1 MTARRWGMTD
11 STRVMAVGTV
21 MVDVLAVGLPHVA
34 EPGQVVY
41 TPNEIETFIGGHPI
55 DVAIDLA
62 AMGIPAPSIALV
74 AAIGEGIYGSYVDEV
89 IDGYDF
95 ETHLQRVPSRDTGKN
110 IVLEVAGEDRRFH
123 IDPGANWD
131 LSPRFVADAIAGFAP
146 QILTIRPGYTG
157 IDRHVAEL
165 LAPLDETLVLLD
177 VMQPHPSHPV
187 DLVISALQYVDLVH
201 CNEREA
207 VTVTGAASL
216 DAAMGVFFDHGVGM
230 VLVTSGEHG
239 ASVVTSAHVISQ
251 HGFEVDAV
259 DGTGCGDAFCAG
271 IIEFLIRSESPPTRD
286 TLDGMGSQDQ
296 AMMLARGQT
305 VGASAATKPGCVE
318 GVSKQ
323 TVDAIWSLQGES
335 VLESTDISRR

>member
-1 MTARRWGMTD
+1 MTD

-21 MVDVLAVGLPHVA
+21 MVDVLAVGIPHVA
-34 EPGQVVY
+34 EPGHVVY
-41 TPNEIETFIGGHPI
+41 TPNQIEALIGGHPI

-62 AMGIPAPSIALV
+62 EMGIPAPSIGLV

-89 IDGYDF
+89 IDRYGF
-95 ETHLQRVPSRDTGKN
+95 ETHLQRVASRDTGTN

-131 LSPRFVADAIAGFAP
+131 LSPRFVAEAIAGFAP

-165 LAPLDETLVLLD
+165 LEPLDETLVLLD
-177 VMQPHPSHPV
+177 VMQPHPSRPV
-187 DLVISALQYVDLVH
+187 DLVIPALQYVDLVH
-201 CNEREA
+201 CNQREA
-207 VTVTGAASL
+207 LTVTGAADL
-216 DAAMGVFFDHGVGM
+216 DEAVRVFFEHGVGM

-239 ASVVTSAHVISQ
+239 ASVITPSQVISQ
-251 HGFEVDAV
+251 QGFEVDAV
-259 DGTGCGDAFCAG
+259 DATGCGDAFCAG
-271 IIEFLIRSESPPTRD
+271 IIEFLIRSESPPTRA

-323 TVDAIWSLQGES
+323 TVDAIWSHQGES
-335 VLESTDISRR
+335 VLESTDISGR